1 MIGDRSD
8 CWRRWAELARRNE
21 LAQHR
26 RLASATRDRQALGR
40 MPSGL
45 GGSAVAERRHV
56 FGVSICLAR
65 NADFQ
70 SAGSQNSIL
79 PRAPRNLP
87 PPFAE
92 RPADWKSAIWQ
103 IGNLRYAAAGA
114 DTSD

>member
-1 MIGDRSD
+1 MIGDGSD
-8 CWRRWAELARRNE
+8 CWRRWGEACAKKRVGP
-21 LAQHR
+21 
-26 RLASATRDRQALGR
+26 ATSDSQALGR

-45 GGSAVAERRHV
+45 GGLAVAARRHV

-70 SAGSQNSIL
+70 SAVSQNSIL

-92 RPADWKSAIWQ
+92 RPADWKSAIRQ